1 MNQVIEENELLRK
14 GRKAKEASQTLA
26 ATSSDQKNAALL
38 EMADMLRGQSDKIL
52 AANAED
58 VNAAAAAGMTNALI
72 DRLTLTKA
80 RLSAMADSLANLA
93 KLKDPIGNCLTDWT
107 RPNGLRIRKISV
119 PIGVVGM
126 VYEARP
132 NVTTDATGLCLKTG
146 NAVFLRGS
154 GSALASNKAIVSVI
168 RDALVKAGLPAGSVQ
183 LLEDT
188 RHETA
193 DRFFQLN
200 GLIDVLIPR
209 GSKRLIRS
217 VIEKASIPVIET
229 GAGNCHLFID
239 QSAKP
244 EMAVRIA
251 LNAKAQRPSV
261 CNAIETIIVDRTWL
275 SLHGDVLISALRT
288 AGVACRIDPQAA
300 ERYPHLRVATEDD
313 WKTEYL
319 DKIVAIKIVGSTDEA
334 ITHINKYGTKHSESI
349 ISETPEHIDRFFKY
363 VDASTLYHN
372 ASTRFTDGEAFGFGA
387 EIGISTQ
394 KLHAR
399 GPMGLEALTSI
410 KYLVEGSGQIR
421 E

>member
-1 MNQVIEENELLRK
+1 MNQKIKADDLLSK
-14 GRKAKEASQTLA
+14 GRKAKNASQALA
-26 ATSSDQKNAALL
+26 AASSDQKNTALL
-38 EMADMLRGQSDKIL
+38 EIAANLRRQSGKIL
-52 AANAED
+52 SANAQD
-58 VNAAAAAGMTNALI
+58 VQAAKKAGTTDALI
-72 DRLTLTKA
+72 DRLTLTDD
-80 RLSAMADSLANLA
+80 RLSSMADALVHLT
-93 KLKDPIGNCLTDWT
+93 KLKDPIGNCLTTWT

-119 PIGVVGM
+119 PLGVVGM

-132 NVTTDATGLCLKTG
+132 NVTTDAAGLCLKTG

-154 GSALASNKAIVSVI
+154 GSALNANKALVSVI
-168 RDALVKAGLPAGSVQ
+168 QEALTAAHLPADGVQ

-193 DRFFQLN
+193 DRFFRLN

-209 GSKRLIRS
+209 GSKRLIRN
-217 VIEKASIPVIET
+217 VIEKASVPVIET

-239 QSAKP
+239 RSAKP
-244 EMAVRIA
+244 EMAISIA
-251 LNAKAQRPSV
+251 LNAKVQRPSV
-261 CNAIETIIVDRTWL
+261 CNAIETIIVERNWFN
-275 SLHGDVLISALRT
+275 LHGHDLIDALQV
-288 AGVACRIDPQAA
+288 AGVTCRIDPEAA
-300 ERYPHLRVATEDD
+300 DQYPELRAATEDD

-334 ITHINKYGTKHSESI
+334 ITHINRYGTEHSESI
-349 ISETPEHIDRFFKY
+349 VSETPEHVAHFFKY

-372 ASTRFTDGEAFGFGA
+372 ASTRFTDGEEFGFGA

-399 GPMGLEALTSI
+399 GPMGLDALTSI
-410 KYLVEGSGQIR
+410 KYLVEGDGQIR